1 MQLLNVINARA
12 TWLFELADL
21 NPRGVNI
28 FPDLLSWLK
37 ETYGFEKSPA
47 SINDLDETKG
57 LSFKLGTFRPGEEG
71 FSPSVDVELT
81 VYNDGLLAGTHSST
95 HDTDAF
101 LLDVLRSAAEEF
113 GLHFDPTIIRS
124 KIYLSEITVRMEQ
137 SLRTLNPKLAQFAER
152 LSMIH
157 GHKCAGPF
165 EVGGISFWADTSMA
179 ALKFAPF
186 LLERKLNAP
195 FSENRYYSKAP
206 LHTDEHVR
214 LLEDFEGL
222 LAE

>member
-1 MQLLNVINARA
+1 
-12 TWLFELADL
+12 
-21 NPRGVNI
+21 
-28 FPDLLSWLK
+28 
-37 ETYGFEKSPA
+37 
-47 SINDLDETKG
+47 
-57 LSFKLGTFRPGEEG
+57 
-71 FSPSVDVELT
+71 
-81 VYNDGLLAGTHSST
+81 LLAGTHSST

-113 GLHFDPTIIRS
+113 GLYFDPTIIRS

-137 SLRTLNPKLAQFAER
+137 SLRTLNPKLARFAER